1 MNTLAWIFLSAAGA
15 AALGLAVMKR
25 AERARL
31 RTRRNEEAA
40 AEAASRAEAQRHVEV
55 PFQEIHLD
63 RVPVRSAL
71 TGYDF
76 LFSAS
81 VWWRPAGTE
90 GDVPHGNRAGLA
102 AAGIIRKAQELTCRE
117 HPDRYGA
124 VQYLLEER
132 LGSHA
137 LDDSATL
144 VVMATD
150 VTLALVPEDAERL
163 RKLAGLRKE
172 EDTWE
177 QERQY
182 ERSKRQ
188 YLTDEVLQTPG
199 SAVVW
204 WLARHD
210 EEIERAVDLL
220 GPLARL
226 SAASNN
232 TEVVELF
239 RHLVDGPEPRA
250 ALWSEDD
257 AFPRDHPQDEPP
269 RPPDV
274 AARAEA
280 FLEDLGLGEPSAE
293 RWSFLHRL
301 LRLLE
306 AAERHD
312 EAAHI
317 RKRLWTDPEEDLTAA
332 PPPPDDP
339 GDPAA
344 AAASWAAAPESP

>member
-1 MNTLAWIFLSAAGA
+1 MNTLAWIFLIAAGA
-15 AALGLAVMKR
+15 AALGLVLMKR
-25 AERARL
+25 TERARL
-31 RTRRNEEAA
+31 RARRAEAAAA
-40 AEAASRAEAQRHVEV
+40 AEASAEPQRPAEA
-55 PFQEIHLD
+55 PFREAHLD
-63 RVPVRSAL
+63 QVAVPSL
-71 TGYDF
+71 LPDYDF
-76 LFSAS
+76 LLSAS

-102 AAGIIRKAQELTCRE
+102 VASVIRRAQELTRRE
-117 HPDRYGA
+117 RPDRYGS

-150 VTLALVPEDAERL
+150 VTLTLVPEDRDRL
-163 RKLAGLRKE
+163 RRLAGLRKE

-182 ERSKRQ
+182 ERSKRK
-188 YLTDEVLQTPG
+188 YLADEILQSPG

-210 EEIERAVDLL
+210 EDIERAVDLL
-220 GPLARL
+220 GPLAQL

-239 RHLVDGPEPRA
+239 RHLVDGPPEPGPA
-250 ALWSEDD
+250 PWPDD
-257 AFPRDHPQDEPP
+257 DTLPRDHPQHE
-269 RPPDV
+269 PPDV
-274 AARAEA
+274 VARVEA

-293 RWSFLHRL
+293 RQSFLHRL
-301 LRLLE
+301 LRLLAAAGRQE
-306 AAERHD
+306 EAERV
-312 EAAHI
+312 
-317 RKRLWTDPEEDLTAA
+317 RSRLWTESTTEDPTPA
-332 PPPPDDP
+332 PPPEDTGDSEATTNPWPTDP
-339 GDPAA
+339 GTP
-344 AAASWAAAPESP
+344 